1 MYCSTLYVSACPKG
15 TYGRDCA
22 SVCKGYCKN
31 GCNSVTGKCDNG
43 CEPGW
48 YTDECHSGEL
58 TLSLFLKKPQNNCIL
73 KVSNAK
79 NPPPHTHIK
88 KLHQFSLKYSKIRR
102 FA

>member
-1 MYCSTLYVSACPKG
+1 MYCSTLDVSACPKG

-58 TLSLFLKKPQNNCIL
+58 TH
-73 KVSNAK
+73 
-79 NPPPHTHIK
+79 PPPP
-88 KLHQFSLKYSKIRR
+88 QFIPSLISE
-102 FA
+102 F

>member
-1 MYCSTLYVSACPKG
+1 MYFSLYCSKLDVSACPKG

-58 TLSLFLKKPQNNCIL
+58 T
-73 KVSNAK
+73 
-79 NPPPHTHIK
+79 PPPPTPEFIP
-88 KLHQFSLKYSKIRR
+88 SLISE
-102 FA
+102 F